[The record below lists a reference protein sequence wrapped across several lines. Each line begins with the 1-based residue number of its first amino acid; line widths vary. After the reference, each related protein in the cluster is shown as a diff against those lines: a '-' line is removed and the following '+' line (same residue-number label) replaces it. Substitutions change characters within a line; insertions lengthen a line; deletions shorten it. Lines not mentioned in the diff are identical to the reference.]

1 MESKISFYLQKN
13 LLLSG
18 ENIDRTLK
26 KEVN

>member
-13 LLLSG
+13 LLLSDK
-18 ENIDRTLK
+18 NVDRTLK